1 MAKQQSVEKKVSALR
16 QQLIGKA
23 AHISSTSPKGP
34 HYTLSQSGETG
45 RTDSVA
51 AEMSYLKK
59 DLLRICI
66 LSTMAVGV
74 EIGLYI
80 AIHKGMVHIPF
91 IG

>member
-1 MAKQQSVEKKVSALR
+1 MAKQQSVEKKVSRLR

-23 AHISSTSPKGP
+23 AQATHPTSKGP
-34 HYTLSQSGETG
+34 HYTLSQSGVAG
-45 RTDSVA
+45 RPDSVA
-51 AEMSYLKK
+51 AEMNYLKK

-66 LSTMAVGV
+66 LSTMAVGA